1 MLRPPSSALSLR
13 NQRNRRP
20 VTKSQLL
27 SRLRQ
32 TPRGTLRPRVPREQC
47 PVLPTSQGPANLRKK
62 GPLGNQ
68 SIVLAICRTW
78 TSSVSRTTS
87 LTRGS
92 RAPGTPAPWSA
103 PSLSPNP
110 SPNPR
115 PDPDPAPDPSPLP
128 IPRPTISRPSS
139 HQQQTGTPS
148 PWTVLRLPLPAT
160 RPPPKW
166 WWGRVRAGQPTACGA
181 LPRGDSQAKIIKLVK
196 MDTENLVQWNIR
208 GLKSNYEEL
217 KLLLNKSYTPIVALQ
232 DCKLGEEQLSPRGYA
247 LLKGNCPAG
256 EAALLINQRV
266 VHTELTLNSTLH
278 AVAAT
283 VTLNKT
289 FTICSIYLT
298 PGESITKLNLE
309 NLIDQLPR
317 PFLLLGDF
325 NAHSPVWGDSRRDG
339 RGKLIES
346 FLQDNDLI
354 LLNSKSP
361 TFVHSAYNSTSAID
375 LTVAS
380 PTIALDFQWSVHDDL
395 CGSDHFPI
403 FLTTHAEDNA
413 THPRYN
419 FKKANWN
426 LFGDLCSRSI
436 DQKILESNCPVEL
449 FTEKITAAA
458 REAIPPYRGGKNLP
472 RVPWFNEECK
482 QAILDR
488 KRAQRKFFKHPTLL
502 NFINFKKAKAKSK
515 FTIKQ
520 SKASSWRHYVST
532 INSHTSI
539 KSVWKKI
546 RKTKGKDTTP
556 KTHLKKNTILISDP
570 KEQANYLAESF
581 SKNSSSQNYSKSF
594 QKIKDRK
601 ERTPPPPNF
610 FSDNMENY
618 NKPFLLNELKDALNK
633 SNETAAGPDGLY
645 YQFLT
650 HLPQDCLKIL
660 LQLFNTIWLSGKIP
674 SSWKEATVVPIPKP
688 NKDLSDPT
696 NYRPIALTS
705 CLCKTMERM
714 VNDRLVWVL
723 ESKKLLSKFQ
733 CGFRKDHSTLDHLV
747 RFEHFIREAFAR
759 KKQVLAVFFDLEKAY
774 DTTWKHGILSD
785 LFDLEFRGRLP
796 IFIQNFLSHR
806 HFQVKSGSTF
816 SNSYLQENGVPQ
828 GSILSPMLFNL
839 KINNIMKS
847 VSNNANASLF
857 VDDFAVYIEGKHLK
871 HLERSM
877 QLCINKIQK
886 WVAENGFKFSISK
899 TTCVHFHKQRI
910 YTEHSLHLDGQAIT
924 VKDEVKFLGLVF
936 DKKLNFK
943 AHIKYLKEK
952 CRKALNILR
961 VVGHTD
967 WGADKSTLLKLYR
980 TLVRSKLDYG
990 CAVYGSTKNY
1000 ILKLLDP
1007 IHHQG
1012 LRIALGAF
1020 RTSPVQSLYAEA
1032 GEPSLRHRRLKLSLN
1047 YFLKLKSLPENPC
1060 HHVINN
1066 PPPSELFERTKTI
1079 PPFGTRT
1086 LPHIEEANIEPNSI
1100 DSQYERTPPP
1110 WEHSNIMFDTSLSC
1124 FKKEQTS
1131 ETVLRKEFQ
1140 QLRERYN
1147 SYFEAY
1153 TDGSKSEH
1161 KVAAAAFF
1169 TKDLDNPKTTRLRDG
1184 SSVFNAELEGVL
1196 LALKKFLTLSQP
1208 KNLLFI
1214 QTAYPQWKA
1223 CGTRLLKLKMWN
1235 AFTTFLKRYPRR
1247 PSWS

>member
-1 MLRPPSSALSLR
+1 
-13 NQRNRRP
+13 
-20 VTKSQLL
+20 
-27 SRLRQ
+27 
-32 TPRGTLRPRVPREQC
+32 
-47 PVLPTSQGPANLRKK
+47 
-62 GPLGNQ
+62 
-68 SIVLAICRTW
+68 
-78 TSSVSRTTS
+78 
-87 LTRGS
+87 
-92 RAPGTPAPWSA
+92 
-103 PSLSPNP
+103 
-110 SPNPR
+110 
-115 PDPDPAPDPSPLP
+115 
-128 IPRPTISRPSS
+128 
-139 HQQQTGTPS
+139 
-148 PWTVLRLPLPAT
+148 
-160 RPPPKW
+160 
-166 WWGRVRAGQPTACGA
+166 
-181 LPRGDSQAKIIKLVK
+181 
-196 MDTENLVQWNIR
+196 MDTESLVQWNIR
-208 GLKSNYEEL
+208 GLRSNYEEL
-217 KLLLNKSYTPIVALQ
+217 KLLLNKTSTSVVALQ

-266 VHTELTLNSTLH
+266 VHTELTLNSSLH

-298 PGESITKLNLE
+298 PGESITKLSLE

-346 FLQDNDLI
+346 ILQDNDLI

-361 TFVHSAYNSTSAID
+361 TFLHSAYNSTSAID
-375 LTVAS
+375 LAVAS

-403 FLTTHAEDNA
+403 FLTSHAEDNT

-436 DQKILESNCPVEL
+436 DLKILESDCPVEL

-458 REAIPPYRGGKNLP
+458 REAIPPHRGGKNLP

-488 KRAQRKFFKHPTLL
+488 KRAQRKYFKHPTLL

-515 FTIKQ
+515 FIIKQ

-532 INSHTSI
+532 INSHTST

-546 RKTKGKDTTP
+546 RKIKGKDTTQ
-556 KTHLKKNTILISDP
+556 KTHLKKNTILVSDP

-581 SKNSSSQNYSKSF
+581 SKNSSSQNYSNSF

-601 ERTPPPPNF
+601 ERTPPNF
-610 FSDNMENY
+610 FSDNTENY
-618 NKPFLLNELKDALNK
+618 NKPFLLDELKDALNK

-645 YQFLT
+645 YKFLT

-774 DTTWKHGILSD
+774 DTTWKHGILTD

-796 IFIQNFLSHR
+796 IFIQNFLSDR

-910 YTEHSLHLDGQAIT
+910 YTEPTLHLDGQAIP
-924 VKDEVKFLGLVF
+924 VKDEVKFLGLIF
-936 DKKLNFK
+936 DHKLNFK
-943 AHIKYLKEK
+943 AHVAYLKKK
-952 CRKALNILR
+952 CQKALNILR

-990 CAVYGSTKNY
+990 CAVYGSTKHY
-1000 ILKLLDP
+1000 ILKSLDP

-1020 RTSPVQSLYAEA
+1020 RTSPVQSLFAEA
-1032 GEPSLRHRRLKLSLN
+1032 GEPSLRHRRLKLSMT
-1047 YFLKLKSLPENPC
+1047 YFLKLKSLPDNPC
-1060 HHVINN
+1060 HNVINN

-1079 PPFGTRT
+1079 SPFGTRT

-1169 TKDLDNPKTTRLRDG
+1169 TKDPDNPKTTRLRDG
-1184 SSVFNAELEGVL
+1184 SSVFNAELEGML

-1208 KNLLFI
+1208 KNFIIYTDSLSAVESLRNKAFKIKNVKRFYNLLKKI
-1214 QTAYPQWKA
+1214 PPQTQLVIAWVPSHVGVSGNEKADRLAKAALTLNLAAYSRVCWSDLKPRVDTYICTAWQALWNDQTRNKLYEIRPNLKESL
-1223 CGTRLLKLKMWN
+1223 CNTTQPLYRKQETVMTRLRIGHTWITHSYLLKKEDQPFCHACDNPFTVKHILVECSDFTHTRNKYYTTTDVHTLFREADSSKITEYLKEIKL
-1235 AFTTFLKRYPRR
+1235 FDKI
-1247 PSWS
+1247 

>member
-1 MLRPPSSALSLR
+1 MVDGACKISSI
-13 NQRNRRP
+13 
-20 VTKSQLL
+20 
-27 SRLRQ
+27 
-32 TPRGTLRPRVPREQC
+32 
-47 PVLPTSQGPANLRKK
+47 
-62 GPLGNQ
+62 NQ
-68 SIVLAICRTW
+68 SI
-78 TSSVSRTTS
+78 
-87 LTRGS
+87 
-92 RAPGTPAPWSA
+92 
-103 PSLSPNP
+103 
-110 SPNPR
+110 
-115 PDPDPAPDPSPLP
+115 
-128 IPRPTISRPSS
+128 
-139 HQQQTGTPS
+139 
-148 PWTVLRLPLPAT
+148 
-160 RPPPKW
+160 
-166 WWGRVRAGQPTACGA
+166 
-181 LPRGDSQAKIIKLVK
+181 
-196 MDTENLVQWNIR
+196 
-208 GLKSNYEEL
+208 
-217 KLLLNKSYTPIVALQ
+217 
-232 DCKLGEEQLSPRGYA
+232 
-247 LLKGNCPAG
+247 
-256 EAALLINQRV
+256 
-266 VHTELTLNSTLH
+266 
-278 AVAAT
+278 
-283 VTLNKT
+283 
-289 FTICSIYLT
+289 
-298 PGESITKLNLE
+298 
-309 NLIDQLPR
+309 
-317 PFLLLGDF
+317 
-325 NAHSPVWGDSRRDG
+325 
-339 RGKLIES
+339 
-346 FLQDNDLI
+346 
-354 LLNSKSP
+354 
-361 TFVHSAYNSTSAID
+361 
-375 LTVAS
+375 
-380 PTIALDFQWSVHDDL
+380 
-395 CGSDHFPI
+395 
-403 FLTTHAEDNA
+403 
-413 THPRYN
+413 
-419 FKKANWN
+419 

-436 DQKILESNCPVEL
+436 DLKILESDCPVEL

-482 QAILDR
+482 LAILDR
-488 KRAQRKFFKHPTLL
+488 KRAQRKYFKHPILL

-515 FTIKQ
+515 FIIKQ
-520 SKASSWRHYVST
+520 SKASSWRQYVST
-532 INSHTSI
+532 INSITST

-546 RKTKGKDTTP
+546 RKIKGKETTP
-556 KTHLKKNTILISDP
+556 KTHLKKNSILVSDP

-594 QKIKDRK
+594 QKTKDRK
-601 ERTPPPPNF
+601 ERNPPNF
-610 FSDNMENY
+610 FSDKSENY

-650 HLPQDCLKIL
+650 DLPQDCLKIL
-660 LQLFNTIWLSGKIP
+660 LQLLNTIWLTGKIP

-774 DTTWKHGILSD
+774 DTTWKHGILTD

-796 IFIQNFLSHR
+796 IFIQNFLSDR

-910 YTEHSLHLDGQAIT
+910 YTEPTLHLDGQAIP
-924 VKDEVKFLGLVF
+924 VKDGVKFLGLIF
-936 DKKLNFK
+936 DHKLNFK
-943 AHIKYLKEK
+943 AHVAYLKKK
-952 CRKALNILR
+952 CQKALNILR

-990 CAVYGSTKNY
+990 CAVYGSTKHY
-1000 ILKLLDP
+1000 ILKSLDP

-1020 RTSPVQSLYAEA
+1020 RTSPAQSLYVEA
-1032 GEPSLRHRRLKLSLN
+1032 GEPSLRHRRLKLSMT
-1047 YFLKLKSLPENPC
+1047 YFLKLKSLPDNPC
-1060 HHVINN
+1060 HNVINN

-1079 PPFGTRT
+1079 SPFGTRT
-1086 LPHIEEANIEPNSI
+1086 LPHIEEANIERNSI

-1110 WEHSNIMFDTSLSC
+1110 WENSNIMFDISLSC

-1131 ETVLRKEFQ
+1131 ETVLKKEFQ

-1169 TKDLDNPKTTRLRDG
+1169 TKDPDNPKTTRLRDG
-1184 SSVFNAELEGVL
+1184 SSVFNAELEGIL

-1208 KNLLFI
+1208 KNFI
-1214 QTAYPQWKA
+1214 IYTDSLSAVESLRNKTFKTKNVKRFYN
-1223 CGTRLLKLKMWN
+1223 LLKKISPQTQLVG
-1235 AFTTFLKRYPRR
+1235 TG
-1247 PSWS
+1247 PSTRGE